1 MDAEHV
7 VAVYRSMVKT
17 NNAARFSREDVVA
30 ELAGH
35 DLACWCPLQD
45 AQGSRVPCHADVL
58 LEIANSPTQFHSPP
72 QPEEG
77 TTNE

>member
-35 DLACWCPLQD
+35 DLACWCPLDQL
-45 AQGSRVPCHADVL
+45 CHADVL